1 MSLRLRLA
9 AIFAFGSAVL
19 IAVAGLAL
27 LWQLHTSLA
36 AALDS
41 ELRQRAAALA
51 AQLASGPLPP
61 GSPAGPDQTGSHTG
75 QFPAAEQVAQVLTPA
90 GAVVYSSG
98 IEGTGPLLS
107 PAQLRQVAGRPL
119 TFTAVIEG
127 ERLRLL
133 ASEVHRRSRPAIT
146 VAGVPTD
153 VADAAQARARLAL
166 LIGGPPV
173 VLAAGLGGWL
183 LTDAALRPVGR
194 MRRRLE
200 EITEYDTNAR
210 LPVPA
215 TGDEIAALAF
225 TMNGLLDR
233 LARALA
239 RQRAFTADAG
249 HELRTPLTALKAEL
263 ELAARPGKS
272 REALADAIQAAAG
285 DADRLIRLAEDLLL
299 LARADEGTSFL
310 APARIDLSSEL
321 HAAARRFASTAAAR
335 GVAISVQA
343 AGQLDVVADR
353 GRVRQALDNLIDNAV
368 RHAPREARWRSPAAA
383 RWPRAAMA
391 GGGRWSRSRCAI
403 TGLASHASSSRA
415 PSNVSSAPIPPGG
428 GPMAAPGWGWPSWPP
443 SRAPTTGRWPRAT
456 TRPEERGSGSNFPL
470 IRGHDQRPSAL
481 YQPSHGAQTVIS

>member
-1 MSLRLRLA
+1 MSLRMRLA

-19 IAVAGLAL
+19 IAAAGLAF

-51 AQLASGPLPP
+51 ARLASGPLPAS
-61 GSPAGPDQTGSHTG
+61 SPAGPDQTGSHTG
-75 QFPAAEQVAQVLTPA
+75 QFPAAEQVAQVLTP
-90 GAVVYSSG
+90 GGVVVYSSG
-98 IEGTGPLLS
+98 TEGTGPLLS
-107 PAQLRQVAGRPL
+107 SAELWQVAGGPL

-127 ERLRLL
+127 EQLRML
-133 ASEVHRRSRPAIT
+133 ASEVRRRSHPAIT
-146 VAGVPTD
+146 VVGVPTD
-153 VADAAQARARLAL
+153 IADAAQAHAQLAM

-183 LTDAALRPVGR
+183 LTGAALRPVGR

-200 EITEYDTNAR
+200 EITEHDASAR

-215 TGDEIAALAF
+215 TGDEIAALAV

-263 ELAARPGKS
+263 ELATQAGKS
-272 REALADAIQAAAG
+272 RQALADAVRAAAG

-299 LARADEGTSFL
+299 LARADEGAAFL
-310 APARIDLSSEL
+310 APERIDLAHEL

-335 GVAISVQA
+335 SVAISVQA

-353 GRVRQALDNLIDNAV
+353 GRVRQALDNLIDNAL
-368 RHAPREARWRSPAAA
+368 RHGPPGSTVEVTGRCAVATDG
-383 RWPRAAMA
+383 
-391 GGGRWSRSRCAI
+391 GGGRQQVVAVEVRDHGPGFPPDFLPRAFERFQRSDPARGRADGGAGL
-403 TGLASHASSSRA
+403 GLAIVATIARA
-415 PSNVSSAPIPPGG
+415 HHGTVGAGNHPSGG
-428 GPMAAPGWGWPSWPP
+428 ARVRIELPADSWP
-443 SRAPTTGRWPRAT
+443 
-456 TRPEERGSGSNFPL
+456 
-470 IRGHDQRPSAL
+470 
-481 YQPSHGAQTVIS
+481 

>member
-9 AIFAFGSAVL
+9 AIFAFGSAAL
-19 IAVAGLAL
+19 IVVAGLAF

-41 ELRQRAAALA
+41 ELKLRTAALA
-51 AQLASGPLPP
+51 ARLASGPLPP
-61 GSPAGPDQTGSHTG
+61 GSPADQTGSHTG

-98 IEGTGPLLS
+98 IEDKGPLLS
-107 PAQLRQVAGRPL
+107 PAQLRQVAGGPL

-127 ERLRLL
+127 ERLRVL
-133 ASEVHRRSRPAIT
+133 ASELHRRSRPAIT
-146 VAGVPTD
+146 VVGVPTD
-153 VADAAQARARLAL
+153 VADVAQARARLAL
-166 LIGGPPV
+166 LIGAPPV

-183 LTDAALRPVGR
+183 LTGAALRPVGR

-200 EITEYDTNAR
+200 EITEHDANAR

-215 TGDEIAALAF
+215 TGDEIAALAV

-249 HELRTPLTALKAEL
+249 HELRTPLTALRAEL

-272 REALADAIQAAAG
+272 REALADAVRAAAG

-299 LARADEGTSFL
+299 LARADEGAAFL
-310 APARIDLSSEL
+310 APERIGLSSEL

-343 AGQLDVVADR
+343 AGQLGVVADR
-353 GRVRQALDNLIDNAV
+353 GRVRQALDNLIGNAV
-368 RHAPREARWRSPAAA
+368 RHAPPGSTVEVSGRCAVATGG
-383 RWPRAAMA
+383 
-391 GGGRWSRSRCAI
+391 GGGRRVVAVEVRDHGPGFPREFLPRAFERFQRADPARGRADGGAGL
-403 TGLASHASSSRA
+403 GLAIVATIAHAHHGTVA
-415 PSNVSSAPIPPGG
+415 AGNHPSGG
-428 GPMAAPGWGWPSWPP
+428 ARVRIELPADPWP
-443 SRAPTTGRWPRAT
+443 
-456 TRPEERGSGSNFPL
+456 
-470 IRGHDQRPSAL
+470 
-481 YQPSHGAQTVIS
+481 

>member
-9 AIFAFGSAVL
+9 AIFAFGSAAL
-19 IAVAGLAL
+19 IVVAGLAF

-41 ELRQRAAALA
+41 ELRLRTAALA
-51 AQLASGPLPP
+51 ARQASGPLPP
-61 GSPAGPDQTGSHTG
+61 GSPADQTGSHTG

-98 IEGTGPLLS
+98 IEDTGPLLS
-107 PAQLRQVAGRPL
+107 PAQLRQVAGGPL

-133 ASEVHRRSRPAIT
+133 ASEAHRRSRPAIM
-146 VAGVPTD
+146 VVGVPTD
-153 VADAAQARARLAL
+153 VADAAQARARAAL

-183 LTDAALRPVGR
+183 LTGAALRPVSR

-200 EITEYDTNAR
+200 EITEHDANAR

-215 TGDEIAALAF
+215 TGDEIAALAV

-233 LARALA
+233 LAQALA

-272 REALADAIQAAAG
+272 RQALADAIQAAAG
-285 DADRLIRLAEDLLL
+285 DADQLIRLAEDLLL

-310 APARIDLSSEL
+310 APERIDLSSEL

-353 GRVRQALDNLIDNAV
+353 GRVRQALDNLIDNAL
-368 RHAPREARWRSPAAA
+368 RHAPPGSTVEVTGRCASATGD
-383 RWPRAAMA
+383 
-391 GGGRWSRSRCAI
+391 GGGRQQAMAI
-403 TGLASHASSSRA
+403 EVRDHGPGFPREFLPRAFERFQRADPARGRADGGAGLGLAIVATIAHAHHGTVA
-415 PSNVSSAPIPPGG
+415 AGNHPSGG
-428 GPMAAPGWGWPSWPP
+428 ARVRIELPADPWP
-443 SRAPTTGRWPRAT
+443 
-456 TRPEERGSGSNFPL
+456 
-470 IRGHDQRPSAL
+470 
-481 YQPSHGAQTVIS
+481 

>member
-9 AIFAFGSAVL
+9 AIFAFGSAAL
-19 IAVAGLAL
+19 IAVAGLAF

-41 ELRQRAAALA
+41 ELRQRTAALA
-51 AQLASGPLPP
+51 ARLANGPLPP

-98 IEGTGPLLS
+98 TEDTGPLLS
-107 PAQLRQVAGRPL
+107 PARFRHVAGGPL

-127 ERLRLL
+127 ERLRML
-133 ASEVHRRSRPAIT
+133 ASEVRSRSHPAIM
-146 VAGVPTD
+146 VVGVPTD
-153 VADAAQARARLAL
+153 IADAAQARARMAL

-183 LTDAALRPVGR
+183 LTGAALRPVGR

-200 EITEYDTNAR
+200 EITEHDTNAR

-215 TGDEIAALAF
+215 TGDEIAALAV
-225 TMNGLLDR
+225 TMNGLLER
-233 LARALA
+233 LALALA

-285 DADRLIRLAEDLLL
+285 DADQLIRLAEDLLL

-310 APARIDLSSEL
+310 APERIDMSSEL
-321 HAAARRFASTAAAR
+321 HTAARRFASTAAAR
-335 GVAISVQA
+335 GVAVSVQT
-343 AGQLDVVADR
+343 AGQLGVVADP

-368 RHAPREARWRSPAAA
+368 RHAPPGSTVEVTGRCAVATGGGSGQRRVVAVEVRDHGPGFPREFL
-383 RWPRAAMA
+383 PRAFERFQRADPARGRADGGAGLGLAIVATIARAHHGKVGAGNHPA
-391 GGGRWSRSRCAI
+391 GGARVRI
-403 TGLASHASSSRA
+403 EL
-415 PSNVSSAPIPPGG
+415 PVD
-428 GPMAAPGWGWPSWPP
+428 
-443 SRAPTTGRWPRAT
+443 
-456 TRPEERGSGSNFPL
+456 PER
-470 IRGHDQRPSAL
+470 
-481 YQPSHGAQTVIS
+481 